1 MSSNVHHHKVPVPV
15 PKYRRNSKGK
25 RRIVGVE
32 VFNFDADDLL
42 EHDSAAQFATTSADG
57 RRHYRQTEDIAP
69 PTPLPE
75 SPGGFNEAQNDFDAD
90 SLVPGFIDLLEK
102 EVRAENA
109 AKPRARRYVSSVRFR
124 FYQRDQS
131 YLIVVP
137 GPTFNR
143 MGSFPR

>member
-15 PKYRRNSKGK
+15 PKYRRKSKGK

>member
-15 PKYRRNSKGK
+15 PKYRRKSKGK

-124 FYQRDQS
+124 FHQRDQS